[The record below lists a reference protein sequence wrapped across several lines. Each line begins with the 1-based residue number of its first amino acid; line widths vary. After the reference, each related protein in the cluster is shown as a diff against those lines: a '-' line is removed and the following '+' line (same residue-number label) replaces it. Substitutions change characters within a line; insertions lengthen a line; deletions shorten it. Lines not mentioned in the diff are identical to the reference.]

1 MAAASSG
8 RAEVDT
14 SRAFRSV
21 KEAVAVFG
29 ERILATEAQFR
40 PGAHADHR
48 VVRERSS
55 WQDAVAIASSKEKLE
70 GSYSVRH
77 SDLIRESHSTNPNAV
92 AVAVAKHEGTS
103 SELARIAMPVSNA
116 QTMCLVPLSPRSQTS
131 SSPSLAHGEGYDKQ
145 GRKEAN
151 LTIMSSI
158 KKVEEEAAK
167 TRLEAVQVKR
177 KLADLEL
184 AMANLNVKLHRALSR
199 LAYMEADKAAAAR
212 ASIQQRDINT
222 SALTVWA
229 EAKPERHPLRHLLS
243 LDDANEEVKHGKGR
257 ETTATTK
264 RKTQKQKPIMPLVVP
279 LISEVLFSKKKR
291 MNDKESLYL
300 KELYSLLRLS

>member
-29 ERILATEAQFR
+29 ERILAMEAQFR
-40 PGAHADHR
+40 PGAHANHR

-55 WQDAVAIASSKEKLE
+55 WRDSVAIASSKEKLE
-70 GSYSVRH
+70 GS
-77 SDLIRESHSTNPNAV
+77 SDLIKGSHSTNPNAV
-92 AVAVAKHEGTS
+92 AVAIAKHEGKS
-103 SELARIAMPVSNA
+103 SEPARIVMPVSNA
-116 QTMCLVPLSPRSQTS
+116 QPMCLVPLSPWSQAS
-131 SSPSLAHGEGYDKQ
+131 SSPSLAHDDDYDKQ
-145 GRKEAN
+145 IRKESN
-151 LTIMSSI
+151 LMTMSSI

-177 KLADLEL
+177 RLADLEL
-184 AMANLNVKLHRALSR
+184 AMANLNAKLHRALSR
-199 LAYMEADKAAAAR
+199 LAYIEADKAAAAR

-229 EAKPERHPLRHLLS
+229 KAKPERHPLRHLLS
-243 LDDANEEVKHGKGR
+243 LDDADEEVKHGPER
-257 ETTATTK
+257 ETTMTTTK
-264 RKTQKQKPIMPLVVP
+264 RKMQKQKPIMPLVVP
-279 LISEVLFSKKKR
+279 LISDVLFSKKKR